1 MELPEINSARWL
13 DPERFKGEKWKKIIF
28 LPNDYSVS
36 NYGRVKKERK
46 GMPAI
51 ILYSVDN
58 GRKYYAVSIKHKK
71 YYLHRLVGFAFVENP
86 YGYNEIDHIN
96 GDRVDNRSKNIRW
109 VTHLMNMNNP
119 HTALKVARVCES
131 NQIPVEEIDEAGNV
145 LRRWQSIRD
154 AALETGI
161 NKNVMAR
168 ISKNSIK
175 RFRYSPSPMWVRY
188 RRVI

>member
-1 MELPEINSARWL
+1 
-13 DPERFKGEKWKKIIF
+13 
-28 LPNDYSVS
+28 
-36 NYGRVKKERK
+36 
-46 GMPAI
+46 MPAK

-71 YYLHRLVGFAFVENP
+71 YYVHRLVGFAFVENP

-131 NQIPVEEIDEAGNV
+131 NQIPVEEIDEDGNV
-145 LRRWQSIRD
+145 LRRGQSIRD

-168 ISKNSIK
+168 ISKNSVE